1 MRLAFVA
8 AAVAALS
15 LAASSNVQAQNQ
27 QGQVVFRT
35 PQEAVKY
42 YEDLVG
48 QLSLQVRNMQDENA
62 KLYPAMA
69 DMQAKIQSL
78 SQSNQSLAAEVA
90 ALKKQVA
97 AESSA
102 RQEQMNSVV
111 DKVKGAISSASAAA
125 ASERA
130 AAERASAAQAS
141 EMIEVTVPAG
151 ATLSLIA
158 STYKVSV
165 DEIKKANNLKSDTLR
180 VGQKLLV
187 PKK

>member
-1 MRLAFVA
+1 MKLGYAI
-8 AAVAALS
+8 AALTALS
-15 LAASSNVQAQNQ
+15 MMASVHAQNQ
-27 QGQVVFRT
+27 QGQIIFHT

-48 QLSLQVRNMQDENA
+48 QLGLQVRNMQDDNA
-62 KLYPAMA
+62 KLILTIN
-69 DMQAKIQSL
+69 DMQRQIQTL
-78 SQSNQSLAAEVA
+78 TQSNQNMAQDIAT
-90 ALKKQVA
+90 LKKQVA

-102 RQEQMNSVV
+102 RQEQLNGVV
-111 DKVKGAISSASAAA
+111 EKVKGVVSSAAQQASA
-125 ASERA
+125 ERA
-130 AAERASAAQAS
+130 AAEKAAAQTPA

-165 DEIKKANNLKSDTLR
+165 DEIKRANNLKSDNVR
-180 VGQKLLV
+180 VGQKLLI